1 MNIPILTT
9 AQQQLAA
16 VFEPIMA
23 MMRDLIERS
32 KASNK
37 PSVRDKDSPSCRPRE
52 GEEPQLL
59 AAAEIYDHLYS
70 LDPRT
75 MRGVC
80 LQNFGAELRS
90 FGVMRTKI
98 GNRRVYEVVKS
109 EG

>member
-37 PSVRDKDSPSCRPRE
+37 PSVRDKASPSRLP
-52 GEEPQLL
+52 
-59 AAAEIYDHLYS
+59 S
-70 LDPRT
+70 
-75 MRGVC
+75 
-80 LQNFGAELRS
+80 
-90 FGVMRTKI
+90 
-98 GNRRVYEVVKS
+98 
-109 EG
+109 

>member
-37 PSVRDKDSPSCRPRE
+37 PSVRDKASPSRLPRE

-59 AAAEIYDHLYS
+59 SAAKIYDTLYDI
-70 LDPRT
+70 DPRT
-75 MRGVC
+75 MRGVNR
-80 LQNFGAELRS
+80 QNFGAELRS
-90 FGVMRTKI
+90 FGAMRTKI
-98 GNRRVYEVVKS
+98 GNHRVYEVVKS